1 MNPLQKDVFYQAS
14 FDRNWNPVC
23 VCVCVRVCGEG
34 KRGWKGE
41 KGKGVCLTLGTLGTH
56 HLDAL
61 ITSQGVER
69 QQKIIVNVTYD
80 TSSRGFKQLSRYG

>member
-1 MNPLQKDVFYQAS
+1 MFSIRPALTEIGTQ
-14 FDRNWNPVC
+14 C
-23 VCVCVRVCGEG
+23 VCVCVYVCVG
-34 KRGWKGE
+34 RGRGGGGKGE

>member
-34 KRGWKGE
+34 GGE
-41 KGKGVCLTLGTLGTH
+41 GGEGERCLFNTGDTGNSPLGRPNH
-56 HLDAL
+56 
-61 ITSQGVER
+61 ITGGGETAKNNR
-69 QQKIIVNVTYD
+69 
-80 TSSRGFKQLSRYG
+80 